1 MTNSP
6 LSKEAELCD
15 LNWGE
20 QNYLPFMQKQRLGGE
35 KSEKQLKYMGIMH
48 GITMEMYEAPENF
61 QCGGLETRLL
71 EQN

>member
-1 MTNSP
+1 LTNSP
-6 LSKEAELCD
+6 LSKEAELCN